1 MTDVDERGGIVEF
14 TEAAREQI
22 RGFIQEDEGT
32 GLAVRVSVRD
42 PSPVSPAYEMA
53 LIEPDER
60 EPEDVILDGGGFEVV
75 VDPESARILNG
86 TQIDWVDSLDVSG
99 FQFSNPNIKPLGSE
113 PLSGPM
119 AERVQQVLE
128 QRINPGIAMH
138 GGAVSLVDIR
148 DNVVYLRMSGGCQGC
163 GLASVTLAQGIK
175 QVLQEAVPEIV
186 EIRDVTDHTAG
197 TNPYFSP
204 EK

>member
-1 MTDVDERGGIVEF
+1 MRGMVVAF

-22 RGFIQEDEGT
+22 RGFIQEDEGAD
-32 GLAVRVSVRD
+32 LAVRVRVRN
-42 PSPVSPAYEMA
+42 PSPVSPEYEMA

-60 EPEDVILDGGGFEVV
+60 EPEDEVFDGGGFEVV
-75 VDPESARILNG
+75 VDPESARILSG
-86 TQIDWVDSLDVSG
+86 TEIDWVDSLHGSG

-113 PLSGPM
+113 PLEGPL

-148 DNVVYLRMSGGCQGC
+148 EDVVYLRMSGGCQGC
-163 GLASVTLAQGIK
+163 GMASVTLSQGIK

-186 EIRDVTDHTAG
+186 DIRDVTDHAAG
-197 TNPYFSP
+197 TDPYFSP

>member
-1 MTDVDERGGIVEF
+1 MTEVDRRGDTVAF

-22 RGFIQEDEGT
+22 RGFIQEDEAT
-32 GLAVRVSVRD
+32 DLAIRVRVRN
-42 PSPVSPAYEMA
+42 PSPVSPEYEMA
-53 LIEPDER
+53 LIEPAEH
-60 EPEDVILDGGGFEVV
+60 EPEDEVFDGGGFEVV
-75 VDPESARILNG
+75 VDPESARILTG
-86 TQIDWVDSLDVSG
+86 TEVDWVDSLQGSG
-99 FQFSNPNIKPLGSE
+99 FQFTNPNVKPLGSE
-113 PLSGPM
+113 PLSGPL
-119 AERVQQVLE
+119 ADRVQQVLE

-163 GLASVTLAQGIK
+163 GMASVTLTQGIK

-186 EIRDVTDHTAG
+186 EIRDVTDHASG
-197 TNPYFSP
+197 TDPYFSP

>member
-1 MTDVDERGGIVEF
+1 MAEVEERGGSIAF
-14 TEAAREQI
+14 TDAAREQI
-22 RGFIQEDEGT
+22 RGFIEEDEET
-32 GLAVRVSVRD
+32 DLAVRVRVRN
-42 PSPVSPAYEMA
+42 PSPVSPEYEMA
-53 LIEPDER
+53 LIESGER
-60 EPEDVILDGGGFEVV
+60 ESEDEVFDGGGFDVV
-75 VDPESARILNG
+75 VDPESARILGG
-86 TQIDWVDSLDVSG
+86 TEVDWVDSLDGSG
-99 FQFSNPNIKPLGSE
+99 FQFTNPNIKPLGTE
-113 PLSGPM
+113 PLSGPL
-119 AERVQQVLE
+119 ADRVQQVLE

-163 GLASVTLAQGIK
+163 GMASVTLTQGIK

-186 EIRDVTDHTAG
+186 EIRDVTDHASG